1 MNPPFCPTH
10 HHAGRRLLG
19 PVVACALLCALSS
32 PALAK
37 EHQVAIEGLK
47 YTPKEL
53 KIKKGDT
60 VVWTNG
66 DDRDHTVTADDGS
79 FTSKKIANGDTY
91 ERKFAKA
98 GKYKYHCDYHP
109 RMKAMIVVEE

>member
-1 MNPPFCPTH
+1 MSFTFPPRHSRVTPFVI
-10 HHAGRRLLG
+10 AFG
-19 PVVACALLCALSS
+19 LLCAAA

-37 EHQVAIEGLK
+37 EHKVTIDNIRYE
-47 YTPKEL
+47 PKEI

-79 FTSKKIANGDTY
+79 FASKKMASRDTF
-91 ERKFAKA
+91 ERKFGKA

-109 RMKAMIVVEE
+109 RMKAVVVVED